1 MRVCVCVCV
10 HASSSAS
17 LSGHCNL
24 MMTETNIWLLLTV
37 WTNQMVKNL
46 LFKVFDILVR
56 FHLNASCTQSTTFKP
71 VPYLSLIC
79 LSLCVCL
86 SLTHTVQINSGM
98 GISNNCLISRLII
111 FSVTACSVLV
121 FYSTYY

>member
-1 MRVCVCVCV
+1 MVTNTVSPAAGLFSFPFHKIIEQKKAFFVCVCV

-46 LFKVFDILVR
+46 LFKVFDVLVQ
-56 FHLNASCTQSTTFKP
+56 FHLNASCTQSTTF
-71 VPYLSLIC
+71 
-79 LSLCVCL
+79 
-86 SLTHTVQINSGM
+86 
-98 GISNNCLISRLII
+98 
-111 FSVTACSVLV
+111 
-121 FYSTYY
+121 